1 MWLPST
7 SSGSSSL
14 DKSSLT
20 LTCMELVYISFSNT
34 NSQKECFRLTVQL
47 CILYIGCE
55 VQPRR
60 RALPS
65 AWDCR
70 GRGDPAPSRC
80 PMAQGWRGQE
90 FPSCHPRAGVEGR
103 AGYQPL
109 LCFMGLQRWWQQAQS
124 HRIPGPL
131 QHPCFPGC
139 SKGFPSNMGM
149 LAWL

>member
-70 GRGDPAPSRC
+70 GRGGSGTFQVPHGTGLEGTGVPQLS
-80 PMAQGWRGQE
+80 PQGWG
-90 FPSCHPRAGVEGR
+90 
-103 AGYQPL
+103 
-109 LCFMGLQRWWQQAQS
+109 
-124 HRIPGPL
+124 
-131 QHPCFPGC
+131 
-139 SKGFPSNMGM
+139 
-149 LAWL
+149 